1 MAISKNLIVTIRNDK
16 AKPEDKMF
24 IYRNDTGVDVYI
36 EINNLGYTVSRSD
49 NKAFITSAKAFY
61 KTPSG
66 NVIQY
71 PKPLDIINGKKIKFS
86 FTNEITP
93 TMQEIGEY
101 ELQFQLFDN
110 AGGRVTVPS
119 YYFYVKEPM
128 GQTTLDDNSVV
139 GLAIV
144 GDSIISVTGE
154 EILFDMENGY
164 IKTEWVSGD
173 LITANRLNNMENG
186 IYTAI
191 EEINAIKENGLGNDG
206 ECIYISDVPSTVAIG
221 GIPLNYTTD
230 GITFNDFIYD
240 LLHPYAKPAISLTA
254 SPNTSLYEKGYVVPK
269 ITFTA
274 KANKGSKNI
283 SQIAISKNSAIVE
296 LLDFDPTYTEN
307 PTIYHVVNNA
317 TSNIS
322 VSSYVTDGDSRV
334 NSSTININFIDPIYI
349 GTVNTETPTQE
360 DVKAMTKRIVN
371 PSNQS
376 YTFTMTNKR
385 MCISVPNGWN
395 IKTIIDPN
403 GFNITGSFSV
413 VNVSVLCLDGVIRA
427 YKTYVSNVNSQT
439 NFTVKF
445 NI

>member
-1 MAISKNLIVTIRNDK
+1 MAISKNLIVTIRNDR

-36 EINNLGYTVSRSD
+36 EISNLGYTVSRSD

-144 GDSIISVTGE
+144 GDSIIAVTGE

-191 EEINAIKENGLGNDG
+191 EEINSIKENGLGNNE
-206 ECIYISDVPSTVAIG
+206 ECIYISDVPSTVAVG

-240 LLHPYAKPAISLTA
+240 LLHP
-254 SPNTSLYEKGYVVPK
+254 
-269 ITFTA
+269 
-274 KANKGSKNI
+274 
-283 SQIAISKNSAIVE
+283 
-296 LLDFDPTYTEN
+296 
-307 PTIYHVVNNA
+307 
-317 TSNIS
+317 
-322 VSSYVTDGDSRV
+322 
-334 NSSTININFIDPIYI
+334 
-349 GTVNTETPTQE
+349 
-360 DVKAMTKRIVN
+360 
-371 PSNQS
+371 
-376 YTFTMTNKR
+376 
-385 MCISVPNGWN
+385 
-395 IKTIIDPN
+395 
-403 GFNITGSFSV
+403 
-413 VNVSVLCLDGVIRA
+413 
-427 YKTYVSNVNSQT
+427 
-439 NFTVKF
+439 
-445 NI
+445 

>member
-1 MAISKNLIVTIRNDK
+1 MAISKNLIVTIRNDR

-36 EINNLGYTVSRSD
+36 EISNLGYTVSRSD

-144 GDSIISVTGE
+144 GDSIIAVTGE

-206 ECIYISDVPSTVAIG
+206 ECIYISDVPSTVAVG

-240 LLHPYAKPAISLTA
+240 LLHPYAKPSISLTA

-283 SQIAISKNSAIVE
+283 SQIAISKNSAVVE

-334 NSSTININFIDPIYI
+334 NSSTININFINPIYI

-360 DVKAMTKRIVN
+360 DIKAMSKRIVN

-385 MCISVPNGWN
+385 MCISVPSNWN